1 MFKVSYR
8 AYDMIKKV
16 ARLLMYIGLAHT
28 TFECISIFRV
38 PEASHHWYYG
48 LLVPGLNYGI
58 PLLFIGLFLAYA
70 EKQLGID
77 KKGKKN

>member
-70 EKQLGID
+70 EKQLGIN
-77 KKGKKN
+77 KKDTKK